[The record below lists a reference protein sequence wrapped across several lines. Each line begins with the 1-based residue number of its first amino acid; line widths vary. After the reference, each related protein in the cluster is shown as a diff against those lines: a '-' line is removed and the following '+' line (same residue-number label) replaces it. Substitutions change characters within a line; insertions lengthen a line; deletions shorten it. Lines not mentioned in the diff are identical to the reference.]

1 MHKFLAF
8 ALAGACSAANAQ
20 TPATNPMP
28 DGSRDMFV
36 GAGVVSAP
44 RYQGADERKERAL
57 PVLQV
62 QWSNGVFVSGMRA
75 GMHLAGSPSVEFGPL
90 LELQPRRSASG
101 TDGGVGGAAD
111 LVSIVPVAKAGLQTP
126 PDRLAGMDTVGARLQ
141 YGAFLN
147 YYLTP
152 QWRATGSLLWG
163 AGNARDG
170 GKLELGV
177 QRVAAPLAAHH
188 TLSLAAGVTL
198 ANRSYQQAFFGVT
211 EREAGRSVNPAYHP
225 GGGLADASVA
235 ARWNWALT
243 PSWLVTSS
251 LKATQL
257 LGSAKDSPLVER
269 PTNLTVSTA
278 IAYRF

>member
-1 MHKFLAF
+1 MHKFF
-8 ALAGACSAANAQ
+8 ALALVGACSMANAQ

-36 GAGVVSAP
+36 GLGVVSAP
-44 RYQGADERKERAL
+44 RYEGAQERKARAL

-62 QWSNGVFVSGMRA
+62 QWSNGVFLSGMSA
-75 GMHLAGSPSVEFGPL
+75 GMHLSGSPSVEFGPL
-90 LELQPRRSASG
+90 LALQPPRSRSG
-101 TDGGVGGAAD
+101 TEGGAGGVAG
-111 LVSIVPVAKAGLQTP
+111 LVSIVPVTRADLQERR
-126 PDRLAGMDTVGARLQ
+126 DRLAGMDPIGARLQ

-170 GKLELGV
+170 GKLELGM
-177 QRVAAPLAAHH
+177 QRVAVALAPHH
-188 TLSLAAGVTL
+188 RLSLTAAVTL
-198 ANRSYQQAFFGVT
+198 ANRSYNQAFFGVS
-211 EREAGRSVNPAYHP
+211 EHEAGPSVNLAYHP
-225 GGGLADASVA
+225 GGGPVDAAIA
-235 ARWNWALT
+235 ARWNWALA
-243 PSWLVTSS
+243 PSWLLTSS
-251 LKATQL
+251 VKVTHL

-269 PTNLTVSTA
+269 PTNLTASTA